1 MEAMQKLIILGSTGS
16 IGQQTLEVIRRFPSK
31 FKVAGLAGG
40 NNFELLQQQIA
51 EFHPRF
57 IATNHPE
64 KFPKQKILPLSKLA
78 AEKCDLV
85 VSAVSGVAGL
95 LPTLAALEAGNDVAL
110 ANKECLVLAGGIV
123 MQTARKHKAQ
133 IFPVDSE
140 HSGVWQLL
148 EKIDPKKIRKVIL
161 TASGGSLRNLP
172 LYRLHAITPR
182 EVLNHPTWQMGKK
195 VTVDSATLAN
205 KAFEVIEAHHL
216 FNLPYEKIE
225 IVIHPQSIVHAI
237 VETIDGGI
245 FAQLANPDMRL
256 PIQHALFRG
265 VRNTSPLEFLELAGK
280 KLEFIKPDFTRYPLF
295 QTILAAAQQGG
306 LAPAVAA
313 IADEIA
319 VEKFLAGEFSFPEM
333 ESFVKAA
340 LEKTP
345 RKPATLKN
353 ILELIRKD

>member
-1 MEAMQKLIILGSTGS
+1 MQKLIILGSTGS
-16 IGQQTLEVIRRFPSK
+16 IGQQTLEVIRRFPRE
-31 FKVAGLAGG
+31 FKVVGLAGG
-40 NNFELLQQQIA
+40 ENFELLEAQIA
-51 EFHPRF
+51 QYSPRF
-57 IATNHPE
+57 IATNHPN
-64 KFPKQKILPLSKLA
+64 KFRNQKILPLEELA
-78 AEKCDLV
+78 AQKCDLV

-95 LPTLAALEAGNDVAL
+95 LPTLAALRVGNDVAL

-123 MQTARKHKAQ
+123 MQTARKNNAQ

-148 EKIDPKKIRKVIL
+148 EKVDKKKIRKVIL

-216 FNLPYEKIE
+216 FDLPYEKIE
-225 IVIHPQSIVHAI
+225 IVIHPQSLIHAL

-265 VRNTSPLEFLELAGK
+265 IRNPSPLDFLSLADK

-295 QTILAAAQQGG
+295 QTILSAAQQGG

-313 IADEIA
+313 IADEVA
-319 VEKFLAGEFSFPEM
+319 VNKFLAGEISFPEM
-333 ESFVKAA
+333 EIFVKTA
-340 LEKTP
+340 LAQTP

-353 ILELIRKD
+353 ILELVNASK